1 MKILNTTQPTDPDQ
15 VGSLAAIKRAAL
27 RARELA
33 RQMNTPCYVMRNG
46 QIVDVSKESSPAKIT
61 EANQRGQARID
72 FAPMN
77 Q

>member
-33 RQMNTPCYVMRNG
+33 RQMRTPCYVMRNG
-46 QIVDVSKESSPAKIT
+46 QIVDVSEESLPAEIK
-61 EANQRGQARID
+61 AAKVD
-72 FAPMN
+72 
-77 Q
+77 

>member
-1 MKILNTTQPTDPDQ
+1 MKILNTTQTTDPDQ

-46 QIVDVSKESSPAKIT
+46 QIVDVSEESLPAKIKGP
-61 EANQRGQARID
+61 QGRLIK
-72 FAPMN
+72 
-77 Q
+77 

>member
-46 QIVDVSKESSPAKIT
+46 QIVDVSKESLPAGIKVT
-61 EANQRGQARID
+61 KVDKSNELA
-72 FAPMN
+72 
-77 Q
+77 

>member
-1 MKILNTTQPTDPDQ
+1 MKILKTTQPTDPDQ

-46 QIVDVSKESSPAKIT
+46 QIVDVSAENFPAETKM
-61 EANQRGQARID
+61 AKVD
-72 FAPMN
+72 
-77 Q
+77 

>member
-1 MKILNTTQPTDPDQ
+1 MKIRDTALPTDPDQ

-46 QIVDVSKESSPAKIT
+46 RIVDVAHENPPTPKTPK
-61 EANQRGQARID
+61 GD
-72 FAPMN
+72 
-77 Q
+77 

>member
-1 MKILNTTQPTDPDQ
+1 MKPNPSLPTDPDQ

-46 QIVDVSKESSPAKIT
+46 QIVDVSTESLPAKIT
-61 EANQRGQARID
+61 EAKTS
-72 FAPMN
+72 
-77 Q
+77 

>member
-1 MKILNTTQPTDPDQ
+1 MEPCLFRKIMKPCNTNQPTDPDQ

-46 QIVDVSKESSPAKIT
+46 QIVDVSAEGLPAKIKV
-61 EANQRGQARID
+61 AKAD
-72 FAPMN
+72 
-77 Q
+77 

>member
-1 MKILNTTQPTDPDQ
+1 MKILNTKQPTDPDQ

-46 QIVDVSKESSPAKIT
+46 QIVDVTKESLPAKST
-61 EANQRGQARID
+61 EAKTS
-72 FAPMN
+72 
-77 Q
+77 

>member
-33 RQMNTPCYVMRNG
+33 RQMNTPCYVMRDG
-46 QIVDVSKESSPAKIT
+46 QIVDVSHESVPLSSQESKRPGS
-61 EANQRGQARID
+61 N
-72 FAPMN
+72 
-77 Q
+77 